1 MILFLLFN
9 IFSVY
14 FASQMLQMSS
24 LISSDAHNNV
34 TPFALVYDALYSILV
49 VLGLHQLHRMTTKKL
64 TTKQKLVYTV
74 CCHAGAIIFALCGQ
88 IPFLHDFSLTKGFW
102 ERLTSEGKIV
112 IGIVAIVIGALV
124 SVQGRRAWAKKQ
136 CCRQWFPWISII
148 ITWVIMWSII
158 YTEDISIHVH
168 VHHALFAGF
177 FSCWFGDFT
186 SWLDLMV
193 NAVMIGIVIE
203 GIDFYGIGELT
214 LFMMNNSPHMDTT
227 GIFIAWIVA
236 LVGLVGTICWRR
248 QKAPGGES
256 EIEVRLVPVIAS
268 TLL

>member
-49 VLGLHQLHRMTTKKL
+49 VLGLHQLHRMLTKKL
-64 TTKQKLVYTV
+64 SVKQKLVYTV

-102 ERLTSEGKIV
+102 QRLTWDGKLV
-112 IGIVAIVIGALV
+112 ISILAIVIGALV
-124 SVQGRRAWAKKQ
+124 YVQGRRAWAKKQ
-136 CCRQWFPWISII
+136 CCRQWFPWIVII
-148 ITWVIMWSII
+148 ITWSIMWSII
-158 YTEDISIHVH
+158 CTEDISIHVH

-177 FSCWFGDFT
+177 FSCWFDDFT

-193 NAVMIGIVIE
+193 NATMIGIVIE
-203 GIDFYGIGELT
+203 GIDFFGISELT
-214 LFMMNNSPHMDTT
+214 LFMMNNSPHMDIT
-227 GIFIAWIVA
+227 GVLIAWVTA
-236 LVGLVGTICWRR
+236 LIGLLVTICWR
-248 QKAPGGES
+248 KKVPENEP
-256 EIEVRLVPVIAS
+256 EIQVRLVPV
-268 TLL
+268 L

>member
-1 MILFLLFN
+1 MIFFLLFN

-14 FASQMLQMSS
+14 FASQMLQMSP
-24 LISSDAHNNV
+24 LISAGAHNNV

-49 VLGLHQLHRMTTKKL
+49 VLGLHQLHRTLTKKL
-64 TTKQKLVYTV
+64 TVKQKLVYTV

-102 ERLTSEGKIV
+102 ERLTWEGKIV

-124 SVQGRRAWAKKQ
+124 YVQGRRAWAKKQ
-136 CCRQWFPWISII
+136 CCRQWVPWISII
-148 ITWVIMWSII
+148 ITWAIMWSII

-186 SWLDLMV
+186 SWLDLVV
-193 NAVMIGIVIE
+193 NATMIGIVIE
-203 GIDFYGIGELT
+203 GIDFFGIGELT
-214 LFMMNNSPHMDTT
+214 LFMMNNSPPMDTT
-227 GIFIAWIVA
+227 GVFIAWAAA

-248 QKAPGGES
+248 QKALGGES
-256 EIEVRLVPVIAS
+256 KIEVIIVPVI
-268 TLL
+268 